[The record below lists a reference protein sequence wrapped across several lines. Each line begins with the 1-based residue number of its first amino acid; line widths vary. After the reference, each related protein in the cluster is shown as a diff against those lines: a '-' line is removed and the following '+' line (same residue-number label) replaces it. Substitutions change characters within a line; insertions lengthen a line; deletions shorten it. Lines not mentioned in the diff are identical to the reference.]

1 MSSGPQSSVGVEIHR
16 GSSLSCRCVDLAFA
30 GDAFTVGCRSEARL
44 ADDKRRPAFGAV
56 QKIATFKSPEELF
69 GKLTGRAPSHA
80 YLRGPQQDVLREYE
94 EYVDAPNV
102 AAELP
107 TGTGKTTVG
116 LLIAEWHRRT
126 GKRVAYL
133 SLTNQLARQVLEEG
147 RRLGVPC
154 ADLRGKKNE
163 RSAAAEG
170 RFKARRGVGVSSYSN
185 LFNVNPLIR
194 ECELL
199 VLDDAHGA
207 EQHVCEMW
215 TVVVRKSGDEAL
227 FNSLLTD
234 LRHGMSE
241 SQLSALL
248 DPSGFRTVDM
258 VDVLSHPECLTAA
271 TATLDKVDTPS
282 IRFPWSQI
290 RNRLP
295 ACLFLV
301 SSSEITV
308 RPLIPPTHTHTP
320 FAAATQRI
328 FMSATL
334 GGDSDLR
341 RAYCI
346 DKVKVVRAKSQQ
358 WGRRYIFV
366 PGMYINADEA
376 DALVGKVWEGMAP
389 RRAVLLAPS
398 RHALNR
404 AFAAVTGQT
413 SVPAVRFDAADIQDS
428 VDGFVGHDN
437 AILALAARYD
447 GLDLPGDQCR
457 LLVMAE
463 SPAATNALERNL
475 SERWKLGPVLRKRE
489 RTRLVQ
495 GMGRCTRDA
504 TDFAVIIWLG
514 QSLVNAAVSE
524 VLLAGMP
531 AELAAEIRWG
541 LKQVEAVKSAGE
553 VADMIGGLLV
563 DADYRKSADAL
574 IGEAIDAGPVEEQLE
589 EYEKVGA
596 DEVYFSRAMWDEDY
610 GRALELA
617 RSIVDGIT
625 AEELAGY
632 RAWWWY
638 LASMAAALAKNTSG
652 ARDALQRGAACGVN
666 AGYLRWVAIHRAAGN
681 VTVAVGDLEP
691 NGEAIWDIIECW
703 GWAGP
708 KFAANIENLR
718 SRLDDPRHAAYHE
731 GLETLGKCVGAATIR
746 TTEPGAPDVV
756 WSFPADTHFSFEA
769 KTEKKKGGQLSK
781 KDLQEAR
788 GHVDWV
794 RARVADDGKTATVD
808 PIVVSPDS
816 TVHEIGEPFKGGLYY
831 LAPPEI
837 CVFAQKVS
845 EQIWQLR
852 LKYAGRDY
860 SSAQKELSVDIRAMR
875 LDVKS
880 TVAFLKAASLA
891 NVAASG

>member
-1 MSSGPQSSVGVEIHR
+1 M
-16 GSSLSCRCVDLAFA
+16 
-30 GDAFTVGCRSEARL
+30 
-44 ADDKRRPAFGAV
+44 ADEKKPPAFQAV

-69 GKLTGRAPSHA
+69 GKLTGREPSHA

-126 GKRVAYL
+126 VKRVAYL
-133 SLTNQLARQVLEEG
+133 SLTNQLAKQVLREG
-147 RRLGVPC
+147 QRLGVPC

-163 RSAAAEG
+163 RSVAEEG
-170 RFKARRGVGVSSYSN
+170 RFKARSAIGVSTYSN

-207 EQHVCEMW
+207 EQHVSEMW
-215 TVVVRKSGDEAL
+215 TVVVRKSDDDAL
-227 FNSLLTD
+227 FSSLLTD

-258 VDVLSHPECLTAA
+258 VDVLGHRECLTAA
-271 TATLDKVDTPS
+271 TATLDTVATPS

-301 SSSEITV
+301 SSSEITI

-320 FAAATQRI
+320 FAGATQRI

-346 DKVKVVRAKSQQ
+346 DKVNVVRAKSQQ

-366 PGMYINADEA
+366 PGMYMKADEA
-376 DALVGKVWEGMAP
+376 DALVARVWDGMAP

-398 RHALNR
+398 RHALDR

-413 SVPAVRFDAADIQDS
+413 SVPPVRFNAADIQDS
-428 VDGFVGHDN
+428 IDGFVRHDK

-514 QSLVNAAVSE
+514 QSLVNASVSE
-524 VLLAGMP
+524 VLIAGMP

-541 LKQVEAVKSAGE
+541 LKQVEAAKSPSE
-553 VADMIGGLLV
+553 VADMIRWLLV
-563 DADYRKSADAL
+563 DADYRESADAS
-574 IGEAIDAGPVEEQLE
+574 IGEATGAGPVEKQLE
-589 EYEKVGA
+589 DYEQVGA
-596 DEVYFSRAMWDEDY
+596 DEVYFARAMWDEDY

-617 RSIVDGIT
+617 RLIADRIT

-638 LASMAAALAKNTSG
+638 LASMAAALAKNTNS

-666 AGYLRWVAIHRAAGN
+666 AGYLRRVAIHRAAGT
-681 VTVAVGDLEP
+681 VTVAVGDLEQ
-691 NGEAIWDIIECW
+691 NDEAIWDLLECW

-718 SRLDDPRHAAYHE
+718 SQLDDPCHAAYHD
-731 GLETLGKCVGAATIR
+731 GLETLGKCVGAVTLR
-746 TTEPGAPDVV
+746 TTEPGGPDVV
-756 WSFPADTHFSFEA
+756 WSFPADAHFSFEA
-769 KTEKKKGGQLSK
+769 KTEKKEGGQLSK
-781 KDLQEAR
+781 WDLLEAR

-794 RARVADDGKTATVD
+794 RARVADDDKTATVD
-808 PIVVSPDS
+808 PIVVSPDPA
-816 TVHEIGEPFKGGLYY
+816 VHEIGEPFKGGLYY
-831 LAPPEI
+831 LAPCEI
-837 CVFAQKVS
+837 CTFAHEVS
-845 EQIWQLR
+845 KQICQLR
-852 LKYAGRDY
+852 LKYAGRD
-860 SSAQKELSVDIRAMR
+860 
-875 LDVKS
+875 
-880 TVAFLKAASLA
+880 
-891 NVAASG
+891 

>member
-1 MSSGPQSSVGVEIHR
+1 M
-16 GSSLSCRCVDLAFA
+16 
-30 GDAFTVGCRSEARL
+30 
-44 ADDKRRPAFGAV
+44 ADQTPPPAFQAV

-69 GKLTGRAPSHA
+69 GKLTGRESSHA

-126 GKRVAYL
+126 VRRVAYL
-133 SLTNQLARQVLEEG
+133 SLTNQLAKQVLREG
-147 RRLGVPC
+147 QRLGVPC

-163 RSAAAEG
+163 RSVAEEG
-170 RFKARRGVGVSSYSN
+170 RFKARSAIGVSTYSN

-207 EQHVCEMW
+207 EQHVSEMW
-215 TVVVRKSGDEAL
+215 TVVVRQSDDDAL
-227 FNSLLTD
+227 FGSLLTD
-234 LRHGMSE
+234 LQHGMSE

-248 DPSGFRTVDM
+248 DPSSFRTVDM
-258 VDVLSHPECLTAA
+258 VDVLGHRECLTAA
-271 TATLDKVDTPS
+271 TATLDTVATPS

-301 SSSEITV
+301 SSSEITI

-320 FAAATQRI
+320 FAGATQRI

-366 PGMYINADEA
+366 PGMYMKADEA
-376 DALVGKVWEGMAP
+376 DALVARVWDGMAP

-398 RHALNR
+398 RHALDR

-413 SVPAVRFDAADIQDS
+413 TVPPVRFNAADIQDS
-428 VDGFVGHDN
+428 IDGFVRHDK

-514 QSLVNAAVSE
+514 QSLVNASVSE

-541 LKQVEAVKSAGE
+541 LKQVEAAKSPSE
-553 VADMIGGLLV
+553 VADMIRWLLV
-563 DADYRKSADAL
+563 DADYRESADAS
-574 IGEAIDAGPVEEQLE
+574 IGEATGAGPMEKQLE
-589 EYEKVGA
+589 DYEQVGA
-596 DEVYFSRAMWDEDY
+596 DEVYFARAMWDEDY

-617 RSIVDGIT
+617 RLIADRIT

-638 LASMAAALAKNTSG
+638 LASMAAALAKNTNG
-652 ARDALQRGAACGVN
+652 AHDALRRGAACGVN
-666 AGYLRWVAIHRAAGN
+666 AGYLRRVAIHRAAGT
-681 VTVAVGDLEP
+681 VTVAVGDLEQ
-691 NGEAIWDIIECW
+691 NDEAIWDLLECW

-718 SRLDDPRHAAYHE
+718 SQLDDPCHAAYHD
-731 GLETLGKCVGAATIR
+731 GLETLGKCVGAVTLH
-746 TTEPGAPDVV
+746 TTEPGGPDVV

-769 KTEKKKGGQLSK
+769 KTEKKEGGQLSK
-781 KDLQEAR
+781 WDLLEAR
-788 GHVDWV
+788 GHADWV
-794 RARVADDGKTATVD
+794 RARVADDDKTATVD
-808 PIVVSPDS
+808 PIVVSPDPA
-816 TVHEIGEPFKGGLYY
+816 VHEIGEPFKGGLYY
-831 LAPPEI
+831 LAPCEI
-837 CVFAQKVS
+837 CTFAHEVS
-845 EQIWQLR
+845 KQIYQLR

-860 SSAQKELSVDIRAMR
+860 SSARKELSVDIRAMK

-880 TVAFLKAASLA
+880 TVAFLKRSSLA